1 MKVECTKALRLRQRV
16 FTTMNKTFLVLA
28 LISATLIQGISS
40 ANAQKIPSKIRN
52 IIEDVLGVPKKSI
65 DPDPEKTPS
74 SVYPDGAQTRAMNL
88 ARQAAEKAN
97 GGLNNYRAEQ
107 SMYGPGS
114 NAPFKDNG
122 NGTLTFTF
130 LGGRPAS
137 VPTIK
142 SVVTVSLQGDLVSLD
157 SNEPI

>member
-1 MKVECTKALRLRQRV
+1 
-16 FTTMNKTFLVLA
+16 MNKTFLVLA
-28 LISATLIQGISS
+28 LTATTLIQGVSS
-40 ANAQKIPSKIRN
+40 ANAQEIPSKIRN
-52 IIEDVLGVPKKSI
+52 LIESFIGAPKTTG
-65 DPDPEKTPS
+65 DTEKIP

-107 SMYGPGS
+107 SMYGPAT
-114 NAPFKDNG
+114 NALFKNNG

-130 LGGRPAS
+130 LGGPPAAA
-137 VPTIK
+137 PTIK

-157 SNEPI
+157 YNEPI

>member
-1 MKVECTKALRLRQRV
+1 VKVECTKALRLRQRV

-28 LISATLIQGISS
+28 LVTATLIQGISS

-52 IIEDVLGVPKKSI
+52 IIEDVLGVPKTSV
-65 DPDPEKTPS
+65 DPEKTPS
-74 SVYPDGAQTRAMNL
+74 VYPDGGQTRAMNL

-107 SMYGPGS
+107 AMYGPAS

-130 LGGRPAS
+130 LGGRPAAA
-137 VPTIK
+137 PTIK

-157 SNEPI
+157 SNESI